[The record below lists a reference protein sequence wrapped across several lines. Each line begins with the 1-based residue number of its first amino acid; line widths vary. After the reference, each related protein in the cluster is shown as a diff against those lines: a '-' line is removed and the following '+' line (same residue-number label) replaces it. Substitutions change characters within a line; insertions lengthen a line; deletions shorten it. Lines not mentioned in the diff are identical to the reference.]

1 MASSSTQKSSSS
13 SATTRKC
20 NFNVFLSFRGEDTCY
35 HFTDHLFVNL
45 DRMGVNTFRDDKL
58 ERGEEITQELLGTI
72 EGSRFSIIVFWEK
85 NAHSKWCLDELTKI
99 MKCRKEIDQIVLPV
113 FYHVYPFDVRK
124 QSGSFG
130 EAFANYEINVDEEKV
145 RRWRAAMTEASCL
158 SGWHVKDG

>member
-13 SATTRKC
+13 SAPTGKC
-20 NFNVFLSFRGEDTCY
+20 NLDVFLSFTGEDTRY
-35 HFTDHLFVNL
+35 NFTDHLFVNL
-45 DRMGVNTFRDDKL
+45 DRMGINTFRDDKL

-99 MKCRKEIDQIVLPV
+99 MKCIKEIDQIALPV

>member
-1 MASSSTQKSSSS
+1 
-13 SATTRKC
+13 
-20 NFNVFLSFRGEDTCY
+20 
-35 HFTDHLFVNL
+35 
-45 DRMGVNTFRDDKL
+45 
-58 ERGEEITQELLGTI
+58 
-72 EGSRFSIIVFWEK
+72 
-85 NAHSKWCLDELTKI
+85 